1 MSNKGGRPRLY
12 ESVEQLE
19 QDIEKYFKRCD
30 SKELPYTVA
39 GLAYALGM
47 STDTL
52 LNYEKRPGYELFFG
66 TIKNAKQ
73 RIEAYMIENG
83 LIGNLDKTFSI
94 FLAKANF
101 GYSDQPQQQ
110 NTDRKIIIE
119 FEGDDEPE

>member
-1 MSNKGGRPRLY
+1 M
-12 ESVEQLE
+12 ESVEADGQVAYRRIFY
-19 QDIEKYFKRCD
+19 DAD
-30 SKELPYTVA
+30 ANELPYTVA
-39 GLAYALGM
+39 GLAYALSM

-52 LNYEKRPGYELFFG
+52 LNYEKRPGYESFFG

-101 GYSDQPQQQ
+101 GYSDQPKEQ

-119 FEGDDEPE
+119 FESDDDDEPE